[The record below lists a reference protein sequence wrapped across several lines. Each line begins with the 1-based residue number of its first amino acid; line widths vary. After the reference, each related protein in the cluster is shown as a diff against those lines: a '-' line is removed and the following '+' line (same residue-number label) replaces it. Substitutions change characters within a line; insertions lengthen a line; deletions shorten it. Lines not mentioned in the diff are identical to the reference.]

1 MSVDDPGD
9 VLFCRT
15 LVVLVG
21 AGVVGI
27 DVSDILVCGSW
38 SIIMNHMFSDVEA
51 LIIWMDIVFVFP
63 LSLVMF
69 TGRTFGFVIGFSD
82 MNLSRFDP
90 SSLRHDVSDMAAC
103 MEFVASVMITDNLYL
118 CTTDIC

>member
-1 MSVDDPGD
+1 
-9 VLFCRT
+9 
-15 LVVLVG
+15 
-21 AGVVGI
+21 
-27 DVSDILVCGSW
+27 
-38 SIIMNHMFSDVEA
+38 
-51 LIIWMDIVFVFP
+51 MDIVFVFP

-103 MEFVASVMITDNLYL
+103 MESVASVMITDNLYL
-118 CTTDIC
+118 CTTDICQDCSGIISICVKFFLKMITCSLVCRYVHVRYKTNFRPF